1 MPNRMHALFVTGLL
15 LLVASCRDAGSPL
28 VPGPEPSE
36 RRGHKLTVLQCALS
50 ASTASLQCAP
60 AQPGAGGAFA
70 AGQMITAGQ
79 NLYVTLTASNFAS
92 TSSSLEFDVTVKNLM
107 RQPLGTTDGV
117 TLHANGVRIW
127 FADDPIASPTGT
139 VTVDSMTGT
148 AILIS
153 SPQPYF
159 QYNTVLETNETSN
172 PKRWRFDFSG
182 GATSVSFY
190 VYVVAQV
197 QYPDGWVEV
206 TPGSATL
213 EPTETVDLNGTAYL
227 ARADS
232 AGPAS
237 QTLTW
242 SSNNNGVA
250 TVNSSTG
257 LVTAVADGSATITA
271 TNGSQS
277 GSATITVE
285 TGP

>member
-1 MPNRMHALFVTGLL
+1 MPNRTCALFVGIL

-28 VPGPEPSE
+28 VPGPEPFQ
-36 RRGHKLTVLQCALS
+36 RRGHKVTVLQCTLS
-50 ASTASLQCAP
+50 ASTISMQCAP
-60 AQPGAGGAFA
+60 LQPGAGGAFA
-70 AGQMITAGQ
+70 AGQMITGGQ
-79 NLYVTLTASNFAS
+79 SKYVTLTASNFAS
-92 TSSSLEFDVTVKNLM
+92 TPTSLEFDVTVKNLM
-107 RQPLGTTDGV
+107 RQPLGTQDGV
-117 TLHANGVRIW
+117 TLDANGVRVW
-127 FADDPIASPTGT
+127 FAEDPIAQPTGT
-139 VTVDSMTGT
+139 VTVDSMSGVG
-148 AILIS
+148 ILVS

-159 QYNTVLETNETSN
+159 QYDTVLHTNQTSN

-206 TPGSATL
+206 TPASATL
-213 EPTETVDLNGTAYL
+213 EPTETVDLDGTAYL

-237 QTLTW
+237 QTLAW
-242 SSNNNGVA
+242 SSNNTGVA

-257 LVTAVADGSATITA
+257 LVTAVADGTATITA